1 MAPKKFVPTKRHR
14 SDSISRVDP
23 SPPED
28 PCRFISREA
37 ERLYHEWLYNS
48 SFVLERGFP
57 TSNAFFNF
65 SIQNRGWQTL
75 CAPPTPG
82 VASIVRE
89 FHSNLRFR
97 VGTIVFVRDRWVEF
111 GAQTIN
117 QIYQLRDDDSEEYQA
132 LFVAT
137 NFESL
142 MHELTQG

>member
-1 MAPKKFVPTKRHR
+1 MAPKKSVPAKQHR
-14 SDSISRVDP
+14 SSSTSQADP
-23 SPPED
+23 PSSDDD

-37 ERLYHEWLYNS
+37 ERLYHELLYNR
-48 SFVLERGFP
+48 SFIPEWGFP

-97 VGTIVFVRDRWVEF
+97 VDTTMFLSSRWVEL
-111 GAQTIN
+111 GVWTIN
-117 QIYQLRDDDSEEYQA
+117 QIYQLRGDDSGSTRCYLWPPTSRA
-132 LFVAT
+132 
-137 NFESL
+137 
-142 MHELTQG
+142 